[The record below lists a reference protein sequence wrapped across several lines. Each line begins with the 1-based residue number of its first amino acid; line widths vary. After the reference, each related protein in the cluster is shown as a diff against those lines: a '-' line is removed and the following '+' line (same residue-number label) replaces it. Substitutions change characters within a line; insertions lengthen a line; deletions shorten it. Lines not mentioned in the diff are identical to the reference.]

1 MSLKI
6 GQLTDIRYFIN
17 NYPNEAIASTLR
29 NYKDIFPFYRSVY
42 GDGNCFYRSFS
53 FLFLRNC
60 IWTNFAEVFPLVEIN
75 CIVPTKEP
83 SWNATV
89 YPKLEEYWNKDLK
102 YIFRETDINIK
113 EKMIED
119 LFNYES
125 EFDTILIAYFRS
137 LNYCYFMHEK

>member
-1 MSLKI
+1 M
-6 GQLTDIRYFIN
+6 
-17 NYPNEAIASTLR
+17 
-29 NYKDIFPFYRSVY
+29 
-42 GDGNCFYRSFS
+42 
-53 FLFLRNC
+53 
-60 IWTNFAEVFPLVEIN
+60 
-75 CIVPTKEP
+75 PTKEP

-102 YIFRETDINIK
+102 YIFRETNINIK

-119 LFNYES
+119 LFNYEN